1 MINKLSKIKT
11 VTNRLNPQKRLLK
24 HFYPKNPVYI
34 FHHIPKC
41 GGTSLSYILN
51 KWFVVVRDYRKNPD
65 ILVRLWLDTD
75 INGPL
80 GIGGITAP
88 DSGDIYICNV
98 ADSFVNI
105 KKSLLELIK

>member
-1 MINKLSKIKT
+1 MSADKLEVGDI
-11 VTNRLNPQKRLLK
+11 RK
-24 HFYPKNPVYI
+24 HYSSNDVY
-34 FHHIPKC
+34 
-41 GGTSLSYILN
+41 L
-51 KWFVVVRDYRKNPD
+51 VVRDYRKNPD

-98 ADSFVNI
+98 ADSFVSI